1 MPICRECNREFKVL
15 NSNHLAQ
22 HGLTLQ
28 DYINKYG
35 EDPNKSSLGGSR
47 TKASASSVVKKTKE
61 KSENELSTKQT
72 RTIEDLFELENTVVI
87 PENFQWV
94 DQTNKEL
101 LDKVIDLIYEYGEV
115 SVDTETTGL
124 DPFSDRVTHIILTPH
139 DPGRKYNI
147 LIPLYHEDREGHP
160 MPNLLPT
167 DYVVSKI
174 KPILEDPNIRTDWF
188 NLYFDGVM
196 LFTSFGIKVANI
208 VPEKYLPKLVNGRMT
223 YRRWDPAVDKWTGGW
238 DSSPTAHI
246 LNENEPSNKLKDL
259 YAKYVFKSETDPA
272 IQALGFETFEE
283 QFGDIR
289 FYRVPK
295 KVATAY
301 GAKDGYITRR
311 MREFQEPYV
320 NSTGDLAN
328 ILYTIEF
335 PLIKP
340 LYEMRIEGIRANLD
354 TAKKIGDELE
364 IKRAGALEKVRA
376 VVGDINLN
384 SPKQVSHA
392 LYEKL
397 GLPDLDKGSTKSA
410 VLEEL
415 AELGYDVASDLIA
428 YKKAEKLKSSF
439 IDTAPDMLLKDGKVH
454 CIFNA
459 LGARTGRFSCSH
471 PNLQQ
476 VPAKF
481 GVVRTMFEAEKGD
494 LLLGADLS
502 QIEPRLTAHT
512 CNDKSMIETYLNGQ
526 DLYSMMAA
534 KVFTLLA
541 KKTAGEL
548 DERRRSGHFNPGD
561 PAHGMAP
568 IRQQLVKDGFAFLKD
583 DVFCYKP
590 LEPTD
595 CYDGT
600 LYRKMAKTLLL
611 GMTYGMT
618 SKGLASRLKLSDAD
632 AEGIIEDFFTS
643 FPSIKAKMKELHNFA
658 SVHGYVETE
667 FGRKRR
673 IPEIWDDNRWVRMR
687 AERQLFNS
695 AIQGGAADVMK
706 ILMNCMFYDPR
717 LKELRVKVLLT
728 VHDEVIASCPREN
741 AVVGIKTL
749 VSDMTQPLTF
759 KVPIKADG
767 EIYLSGKW
775 NDDSVSYKGSDFEFE
790 KNKLTE
796 DEVSK
801 MCLNS

>member
-47 TKASASSVVKKTKE
+47 MKASASSVVKKTKE

-94 DQTNKEL
+94 DETNKEI
-101 LDKVIDLIYEYGEV
+101 LDKAIDLIYEYGEV

-124 DPFSDRVTHIILTPH
+124 DPFSDRITHVILTTH
-139 DPGRKYNI
+139 DPERKYNL
-147 LIPLYHEDREGHP
+147 LIPLYHEDREGHL
-160 MPNLLPT
+160 MPNLLQT

-283 QFGDIR
+283 QFGNIR

-392 LYEKL
+392 LYDEL

-415 AELGYDVASDLIA
+415 ADLGYDVASDLIS

-481 GVVRTMFEAEKGD
+481 GVIRTMFEAEPGD

-502 QIEPRLTAHT
+502 
-512 CNDKSMIETYLNGQ
+512 
-526 DLYSMMAA
+526 
-534 KVFTLLA
+534 
-541 KKTAGEL
+541 
-548 DERRRSGHFNPGD
+548 
-561 PAHGMAP
+561 
-568 IRQQLVKDGFAFLKD
+568 
-583 DVFCYKP
+583 
-590 LEPTD
+590 
-595 CYDGT
+595 
-600 LYRKMAKTLLL
+600 
-611 GMTYGMT
+611 
-618 SKGLASRLKLSDAD
+618 
-632 AEGIIEDFFTS
+632 
-643 FPSIKAKMKELHNFA
+643 
-658 SVHGYVETE
+658 
-667 FGRKRR
+667 
-673 IPEIWDDNRWVRMR
+673 
-687 AERQLFNS
+687 
-695 AIQGGAADVMK
+695 
-706 ILMNCMFYDPR
+706 
-717 LKELRVKVLLT
+717 
-728 VHDEVIASCPREN
+728 
-741 AVVGIKTL
+741 
-749 VSDMTQPLTF
+749 
-759 KVPIKADG
+759 
-767 EIYLSGKW
+767 
-775 NDDSVSYKGSDFEFE
+775 
-790 KNKLTE
+790 
-796 DEVSK
+796 
-801 MCLNS
+801 